1 MLYYL
6 HVVQEESVA
15 CAKSHLSD
23 SMCTLWATAAVQGQ
37 GIDSDQEAGSLK
49 INIQSDQTSTLL
61 GIDLFH

>member
-15 CAKSHLSD
+15 RAKSHLSD
-23 SMCTLWATAAVQGQ
+23 SMCTLWPTAAVQDQ
-37 GIDSDQEAGSLK
+37 GIDSDQETGSLK

-61 GIDLFH
+61 DVDLFY